1 MKYLIVLIILFSLIT
16 AGCNNNNEIDFNQL
30 VDSLVKAEKTMN
42 SKELV
47 TTTATSSSSSDGII
61 NFRIMV
67 EDRLTNEQAKE
78 LVFDF
83 YDEIER
89 GITDLNLFR
98 KSYQINFDIKSEKDG
113 EIIYKGQRNEGEE
126 QIWWQF

>member
-1 MKYLIVLIILFSLIT
+1 MRYLIVSIILFSLIT
-16 AGCNNNNEIDFNQL
+16 VGCNNNNEIDFNQL

-47 TTTATSSSSSDGII
+47 TTTATSSSSSDGMI
-61 NFRIMV
+61 NIRIMV
-67 EDRLTNEQAKE
+67 EDKVTNEQAKE

-83 YDEIER
+83 FDEIER

-98 KSYQINFDIKSEKDG
+98 RSYQINFDIKSEKDG
-113 EIIYKGQRNEGEE
+113 DLIYKG
-126 QIWWQF
+126 

>member
-1 MKYLIVLIILFSLIT
+1 MRYLIVSIILFSLIT
-16 AGCNNNNEIDFNQL
+16 VGCNNNNEIDFNQL

-47 TTTATSSSSSDGII
+47 TTTATSSSSSDGMI
-61 NFRIMV
+61 NIRIMV
-67 EDRLTNEQAKE
+67 DDRLTNAKE

-83 YDEIER
+83 FDEIER

-113 EIIYKGQRNEGEE
+113 DII
-126 QIWWQF
+126 

>member
-1 MKYLIVLIILFSLIT
+1 MRYLTALIILVTLIT
-16 AGCNNNNEIDFNQL
+16 TGCNKKDEIDFNQL
-30 VDSLVKAEKTMN
+30 VDSLGKAEKTMN

-47 TTTATSSSSSDGII
+47 TTTASSSNSTDGII

-67 EDRLTNEQAKE
+67 EDRLTNEQAKG

-83 YDEIER
+83 YNEIEK
-89 GITDLNLFR
+89 GISDINLFR
-98 KSYQINFDIKSEKDG
+98 QSYQINFDIKSEKDG
-113 EIIYKGQRNEGEE
+113 EIIYKGQRNKGEE

>member
-1 MKYLIVLIILFSLIT
+1 MRYLRVSIILFSLIT
-16 AGCNNNNEIDFNQL
+16 AGCNNNNEIDFNEL
-30 VDSLVKAEKTMN
+30 VDSLVKAEDSMD

-47 TTTATSSSSSDGII
+47 TTTVTSSSSSDGII

-67 EDRLTNEQAKE
+67 EDRLTNEQAKK

-89 GITDLNLFR
+89 GIKDLNLFR

-113 EIIYKGQRNEGEE
+113 EILYKGQRNKGEE

>member
-1 MKYLIVLIILFSLIT
+1 MKYVIVFILLFSLIT
-16 AGCNNNNEIDFNQL
+16 GCNYNKEIDFDQL
-30 VDSLVKAEKTMN
+30 VDSLIKAEKTMN
-42 SKELV
+42 SEELV
-47 TTTATSSSSSDGII
+47 ITTATSSSSSDGMI
-61 NFRIMV
+61 NFRILV
-67 EDRLTNEQAKE
+67 EDRITNEEAKE

-89 GITDLNLFR
+89 GITDLSLFR

-113 EIIYKGQRNEGEE
+113 EIIYKGQRNKGEE

>member
-30 VDSLVKAEKTMN
+30 VDSLVKAEKSMN

-47 TTTATSSSSSDGII
+47 ITTATSSSSSDGII
-61 NFRIMV
+61 NFRVMV

-113 EIIYKGQRNEGEE
+113 EIVYKGQRNKGEE

>member
-1 MKYLIVLIILFSLIT
+1 MRYLIVLIILFSLVT
-16 AGCNNNNEIDFNQL
+16 AGCNKDKEIDFNQL
-30 VDSLVKAEKTMN
+30 VDSLVKAEKIMN
-42 SKELV
+42 NKELV
-47 TTTATSSSSSDGII
+47 TTTATSSSSSDGMI

-113 EIIYKGQRNEGEE
+113 EIIYKGQRNKDEE